1 MRRGRGRES
10 SLGHAGKEKGAAKW
24 PVAPQLWRLLPD
36 FPGGMSPALKEQES
50 KRLGHLGAASPLEEA
65 WESQGRTARLRRKS
79 TEEGMSP
86 SLQPG
91 GCSPTTPAPSLGG
104 EGGLFF
110 FFLNNKNSYMLIW
123 KKTNKQTPQNPNLKT
138 MHKHTQGKKQL
149 RVLRTH

>member
-1 MRRGRGRES
+1 MGRGRGRES

-36 FPGGMSPALKEQES
+36 FPGGVSPALKEQVS

-65 WESQGRTARLRRKS
+65 WESQGRAAQLRRKS

-104 EGGLFF
+104 KEGYFILFF
-110 FFLNNKNSYMLIW
+110 
-123 KKTNKQTPQNPNLKT
+123 
-138 MHKHTQGKKQL
+138 
-149 RVLRTH
+149 